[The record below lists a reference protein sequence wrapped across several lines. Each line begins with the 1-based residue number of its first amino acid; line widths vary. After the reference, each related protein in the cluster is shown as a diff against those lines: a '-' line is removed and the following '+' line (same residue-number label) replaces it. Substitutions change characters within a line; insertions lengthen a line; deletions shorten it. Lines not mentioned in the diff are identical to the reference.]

1 MLETLRLGLWN
12 FIWMLGVLLLMLP
25 LSVPGG
31 FFGRVFGLMLTH
43 PVPLLQHL
51 QLTLEIL
58 ATYLTA
64 GFVVLWDVLWE
75 I

>member
-1 MLETLRLGLWN
+1 ME
-12 FIWMLGVLLLMLP
+12 
-25 LSVPGG
+25 SC
-31 FFGRVFGLMLTH
+31 FGRWLFVFLCCPCPSLGNFLGEVFGLMLTH

-64 GFVVLWDVLWE
+64 GFAVLWDVLWE